1 MSNKLS
7 KKQQFVAF
15 MQKIIFLHLVIFV
28 LRNFYYL
35 LEKFVRKDKRI
46 ALFFLTEKYYYDNS
60 KYLFEHMRQK
70 NDFRAILFTANKTLY
85 KSLQEKF
92 PDEVQ
97 YAWSLKG
104 LSLFLLTKNV
114 IISYGISA
122 APFFPYYLH
131 EKCKRVIYLGHGIPM
146 KKMGLQTTAWQKYGK
161 RYQMQKY
168 SYMAA
173 CSPLEQEL
181 HKAGFAMDMN
191 NVWVSGLPRN
201 DYLLSATKDETLIEK
216 HPCLNQ
222 KVILYA
228 PTWREETQSA
238 EFFPFKDFDAEQLD
252 AFLEKEQAY
261 ILIRGHKEDI
271 KRADELSR
279 FDVSKMKRVI
289 KADQDLFPDVYEL
302 LPYVDVLVSDYSS
315 MWIDYLLLDRP
326 IIFVPYDLEEYKK
339 TKGLFLEFEEN
350 APGFKA
356 NSCKEFVSQIETYLH
371 KPQQHANWRKDI
383 RDMYH
388 TYQDG
393 NSSERVYQLIKE
405 LNR

>member
-7 KKQQFVAF
+7 KTQLFVNF
-15 MQKIIFLHLVIFV
+15 LQKIVFLHLVIFV
-28 LRNFYYL
+28 LRNFYCL
-35 LEKFVRKDKRI
+35 IEKLVRKDKRI

-70 NDFRAILFTANKTLY
+70 EDFRSVLFTANKGLY
-85 KSLQEKF
+85 ATLQEKF
-92 PDEVQ
+92 PGEVV

-104 LSLFLLTKNV
+104 LLIFLRTKNV

-131 EKCKRVIYLGHGIPM
+131 EKCKLVIYLGHGTPM
-146 KKMGLQTTAWQKYGK
+146 KKMGMQTEVWQKYGK

-173 CSPLEQEL
+173 CSPLEQVL
-181 HKAGFAMDMN
+181 HGAGFHIDMN
-191 NVWVSGLPRN
+191 HVWVSGLPRN
-201 DYLLSATKDETLIEK
+201 DYLLSASKDEVLTDK
-216 HPCLNQ
+216 HPYLNQ
-222 KVILYA
+222 KIILYA

-238 EFFPFKDFDAEQLD
+238 EFFPFQDFESEQLD

-261 ILIRGHKEDI
+261 ILLRGHKEDI

-279 FDVSKMKRVI
+279 FDVSKMKRVM

-302 LPYVDVLVSDYSS
+302 LPYVDVMVTDYSS
-315 MWIDYLLLDRP
+315 IWIDYLLLDKP
-326 IIFVPYDLEEYKK
+326 IVYIPYDLEEYKK
-339 TKGLFLEFEEN
+339 TKGLFLDFEKN
-350 APGFKA
+350 TPGYKA
-356 NSCKEFVSQIETYLH
+356 ASFKEFVGQIATYMER
-371 KPQQHANWRKDI
+371 PQEHAEWRKDI
-383 RDMYH
+383 CDMYH
-388 TYQDG
+388 THQDE
-393 NSSERVYQLIKE
+393 NSCERVLQEIRK